1 MPIRLGVA
9 EPISIFCCFKF
20 CQLPHVDTIA
30 TAHREKLAEV
40 VFTWAALELDNQT
53 PATTVAVAAFDAGDA

>member
-1 MPIRLGVA
+1 
-9 EPISIFCCFKF
+9 
-20 CQLPHVDTIA
+20 LPHVDTIA